1 MNRRHL
7 LFLLSASLFAA
18 AFHPARAVAP
28 AGPVLSDRELFE
40 ALDLSLPALAPV
52 RATIENNAADAA
64 AARAALGKYL
74 RDRRAVNW
82 GFDPRKPDRAI
93 TFNRAEADS
102 GVAGHVKVVTIPFE
116 FPGGQID
123 WSFNATTA
131 SADLPDNNE
140 WQLNRMGWWSEM
152 GRAYEVRSECPAAC
166 GGDE

>member
-7 LFLLSASLFAA
+7 LLLLSASLLAA
-18 AFHPARAVAP
+18 VLQPARAAAP
-28 AGPVLSDRELFE
+28 ASLVLSDRELFD
-40 ALDLSLPALAPV
+40 ALDLSLPALAPL
-52 RATIENNAADAA
+52 RAAIENNAADSAPA
-64 AARAALGKYL
+64 LAALGKYL
-74 RDRRAVNW
+74 RDRPAVNW

-93 TFNRAEADS
+93 TFNRAGADN
-102 GVAGHVKVVTIPFE
+102 GAAGHVKVVTIPFE